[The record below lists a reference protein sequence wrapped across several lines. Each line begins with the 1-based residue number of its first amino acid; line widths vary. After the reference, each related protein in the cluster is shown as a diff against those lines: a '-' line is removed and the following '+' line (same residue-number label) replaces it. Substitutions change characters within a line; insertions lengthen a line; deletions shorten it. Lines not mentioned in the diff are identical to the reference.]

1 MAGPEDIYHALIL
14 AHSREPRNMGPLP
27 DADRAAARDNPLCG
41 DRCRVA
47 VKLAGETIADVRF
60 EGVGCAISLASAS
73 MMTERAR
80 GTTPDQVAALF
91 RIFDGMLGGATSN
104 SELSLADLGDLAAFA
119 AVAKLPVRAKCARLP
134 WQALLAAL
142 HRGEPIPE

>member
-27 DADRAAARDNPLCG
+27 DADGAAARDNPLCG
-41 DRCRVA
+41 DRCQVA
-47 VKLAGETIADVRF
+47 IKLAGDTIADVRF

-73 MMTERAR
+73 MMTERAK
-80 GTTPDQVAALF
+80 GCTGDQVAALF

-104 SELSLADLGDLAAFA
+104 SEPDLGDLAAFA
-119 AVAKLPVRAKCARLP
+119 AVARLPVRAKCARLP

-142 HRGEPIPE
+142 HRA